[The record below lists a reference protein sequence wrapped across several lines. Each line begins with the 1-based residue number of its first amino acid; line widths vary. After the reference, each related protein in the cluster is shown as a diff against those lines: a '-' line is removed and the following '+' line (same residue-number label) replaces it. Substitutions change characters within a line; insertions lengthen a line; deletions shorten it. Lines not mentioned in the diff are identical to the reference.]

1 MNSFFDKGRAT
12 MPSAKPGKGRYDS
25 AGALTRALRLEVTGR
40 RYYRAAAAKCA
51 DPFAKSV
58 FEFLVGMEEGHI
70 RDIGAIAKRLAEE
83 GRFPAVST
91 APHDARMRMFMREA
105 SRIRKERA
113 ITGDAA
119 SAMRKALG
127 MEAQG
132 REMYLRASKEASH
145 PQEKKFFKLLAAEED
160 THFAIIYEYL
170 DYLEDQGLQMRE

>member
-1 MNSFFDKGRAT
+1 
-12 MPSAKPGKGRYDS
+12 MPNARPGKGRNDS
-25 AGALTRALRLEVTGR
+25 GSALTRALRLEVTGR
-40 RYYRAAAAKCA
+40 RYYAAAAARCA

-70 RDIGAIAKRLAEE
+70 HDIRAIAKALAEE
-83 GRFPAVST
+83 GKFPAVSA
-91 APHDARMRMFMREA
+91 APHDARMRMFRREA
-105 SRIRKERA
+105 SRIRKEKV
-113 ITGDAA
+113 ISGDAA

-132 REMYLRASKEASH
+132 REMYLRISKGASH

-170 DYLEDQGLQMRE
+170 DYLEAQGLRMQE